1 VTNDD
6 DFEELDAA
14 AAAALQHALTLPPG
28 LARSQ
33 ALKEAGKL
41 RSMADRL
48 QAPTFAPRGRRPK
61 YRVSRNEEHPPAGRD
76 RAEGEG
82 GNGNAER

>member
-1 VTNDD
+1 MNNDD

-14 AAAALQHALTLPPG
+14 AAAALQHALSLPPG
-28 LARSQ
+28 MARSQ

-48 QAPTFAPRGRRPK
+48 QPPSFRPAVAGPSIEG
-61 YRVSRNEEHPPAGRD
+61 VSRNEE
-76 RAEGEG
+76 RAEGTTSE
-82 GNGNAER
+82 